1 MRIYNSSKNTKL
13 QKEQPSMKWIKNLKI
28 VQKMLLLSA
37 ITFVS
42 LLTVGGLGFFQL
54 ASMGN
59 KLTDLYEMKLQPIQT
74 VSLLKTNAQDIQTNL
89 VELMASRDTSHKNE
103 LIDDMEAKLQMNRE
117 IRETYKTT
125 NKEEIELISKVNDL
139 AQNLQKS
146 KETIV
151 TLTLKNQ
158 NFEAYEVYTK
168 ETGPILNEIN
178 EHYTKLIEINGTEAK
193 NVNEENKDFIETSS
207 FTMIIFIAVALIIF
221 AAISWIISKLIYGP
235 VRKMEYLMQKAKNGD
250 LTVQSDYVSRDE
262 IGSLSKSFNE
272 MITQIKSLIMM
283 VRESSDQVAASSE
296 QLMASAEQTNNAAE
310 QIAEA
315 SSIMAANSEASV
327 KGTEVVSISTQQMAI
342 GITNIAD
349 SITLVSEHSNVTT
362 DESEKGNI
370 ALKKTIDQMGSIN
383 ETVQTS
389 SSIIK
394 DLGDRSSEI
403 EKILAVISGISE
415 QTNLLALNAAIEA
428 ARAGEHGKGFAVVA
442 DEVRKLAEES
452 RRSAEQ
458 ITHLIHDIQSSTA
471 NAVVSMDKCTTE
483 VQTGLVLI
491 NDTGKS
497 FEKILHS
504 ASDVSRQSVEVS
516 AAVKQ
521 LSSSVEQVA
530 LGIFD
535 ISMKTEESSSGSQTV
550 AAGTEEQLASME
562 EITASAHSLAKMA
575 EDLQAMVNTFKVHQ

>member
-1 MRIYNSSKNTKL
+1 
-13 QKEQPSMKWIKNLKI
+13 MKWIKNLKI
-28 VQKMLLLSA
+28 VQKMLLLST
-37 ITFVS
+37 ITLVS
-42 LLTVGGLGFFQL
+42 LLIVGISGLTQQT
-54 ASMGN
+54 MTGN
-59 KLTDLYEMKLQPIQT
+59 KLTAMYKDNLEPIQAA
-74 VSLLKTNAQDIQTNL
+74 SLLKSNAQYVQTAL
-89 VELMASRDTSHKNE
+89 VELMVNRDTTRNKE
-103 LIDDMEAKLQMNRE
+103 LVEQLEARLEMNRE
-117 IRETYKTT
+117 IREAYKSSGQ
-125 NKEEIELISKVNDL
+125 EEQEVFDSIKDVVERFQV
-139 AQNLQKS
+139 S
-146 KETIV
+146 KEK
-151 TLTLKNQ
+151 TLELALKNQ
-158 NFEAYEVYTK
+158 NSEAYEVYVQ
-168 ETGPILNEIN
+168 ETGPLLTELDQL
-178 EHYTKLIEINGTEAK
+178 YTKLIEVNGKYAEQANDENQIN
-193 NVNEENKDFIETSS
+193 NRNSS
-207 FTMIIFIAVALIIF
+207 IVMISIIVLSIILF
-221 AAISWIISKLIYGP
+221 VTTSWIISRSIYGP
-235 VRKMEYLMQKAKNGD
+235 LKQMEYLMQKAKNGD
-250 LTVQSDYVSRDE
+250 LTVHSNYESRDE
-262 IGSLSKSFNE
+262 IGNLSKSFNE
-272 MITQIKSLIMM
+272 MISQIKSLIMM

-296 QLMASAEQTNNAAE
+296 QLMASAEETNKAAE

-315 SSIMAANSEASV
+315 SSIMAANGEASV
-327 KGTEVVSISTQQMAI
+327 KGTEVVSVSTQQMAI
-342 GITNIAD
+342 GISNIAD
-349 SITLVSEHSNVTT
+349 SITLVSDHSNVTT
-362 DESEKGNI
+362 EESEKGNI

-394 DLGDRSSEI
+394 DLGERSSEI
-403 EKILAVISGISE
+403 EKILAVISGISD

-458 ITHLIHDIQSSTA
+458 ITHLIHDIQSSTS

-504 ASDVSRQSVEVS
+504 AADVSRQSVEVS

-530 LGIFD
+530 IGIFD

-550 AAGTEEQLASME
+550 AAGAEEQLASME

-575 EDLQAMVNTFKVHQ
+575 EDLQAMVNTFKVYE

>member
-1 MRIYNSSKNTKL
+1 
-13 QKEQPSMKWIKNLKI
+13 MKWIKNLKI
-28 VQKMLLLSA
+28 VQKMLLLTS

-42 LLTVGGLGFFQL
+42 LLTVGGIGFFQL
-54 ASMGN
+54 TSMGD
-59 KLTDLYEMKLQPIQT
+59 KLSFMYEKNLQPIQT
-74 VSLLKTNAQDIQTNL
+74 VSTLQTNAQYVQTYL
-89 VELMASRDTSHKNE
+89 IELMTTRETSKKNE
-103 LIDDMEAKLQMNRE
+103 LIDEMEAKLQANRE
-117 IRETYKTT
+117 IRENYNT
-125 NKEEIELISKVNDL
+125 NNPEEIKIISQVNDL
-139 AQNLQKS
+139 AQNLQES
-146 KETIV
+146 KEKIAA
-151 TLTLKNQ
+151 LSLQ
-158 NFEAYEVYTK
+158 NENIEAYEIYT
-168 ETGPILNEIN
+168 EE
-178 EHYTKLIEINGTEAK
+178 TEAILK
-193 NVNEENKDFIETSS
+193 EIDGLYLQLIDFNSNEAENVNSDNKDFIKTSS
-207 FTMIIFIAVALIIF
+207 LIMISVILIALIAS
-221 AAISWIISKLIYGP
+221 AAVSWMISKLIYGP
-235 VRKMEYLMQKAKNGD
+235 AKQMEYLMQKAKNGD
-250 LTVQSDYVSRDE
+250 LTVQSNYESRDE

-272 MITQIKSLIMM
+272 MISQIKSLIMM

-296 QLMASAEQTNNAAE
+296 QLMASAEETNKAAE

-315 SSIMAANSEASV
+315 SSIMASNGEASV

-342 GITNIAD
+342 GITNISD
-349 SITLVSEHSNVTT
+349 SITQVSDHSNVTT
-362 DESEKGNI
+362 EESEKGNI

-504 ASDVSRQSVEVS
+504 AADVSSQSIEVS

-530 LGIFD
+530 MGIFD
-535 ISMKTEESSSGSQTV
+535 ISMKTEESSSSSQTV
-550 AAGTEEQLASME
+550 AAGAEEQLASME

-575 EDLQAMVNTFKVHQ
+575 EDLQSMVNTFKVYE

>member
-1 MRIYNSSKNTKL
+1 
-13 QKEQPSMKWIKNLKI
+13 MKWIKNLKI

-37 ITFVS
+37 ITLVS
-42 LLTVGGLGFFQL
+42 LLIVGISGLTQQT
-54 ASMGN
+54 MTGN
-59 KLTDLYEMKLQPIQT
+59 KLTAMYKDNLEPIQAA
-74 VSLLKTNAQDIQTNL
+74 SLLKSNAQYVQTAL
-89 VELMASRDTSHKNE
+89 VELMVNRDTTRNKE
-103 LIDDMEAKLQMNRE
+103 LLEELEARLEMNRE
-117 IRETYKTT
+117 IRETYKSSGQEEQEVVDSI
-125 NKEEIELISKVNDL
+125 KEVVEEFQV
-139 AQNLQKS
+139 S
-146 KETIV
+146 KEK
-151 TLTLKNQ
+151 TLELALKNQ
-158 NFEAYEVYTK
+158 NSEAYEVYVQ
-168 ETGPILNEIN
+168 ETGPLLNELDQL
-178 EHYTKLIEINGTEAK
+178 YTKLIEINGKYAKEA
-193 NVNEENKDFIETSS
+193 NEDNQISNRNSS
-207 FTMIIFIAVALIIF
+207 IVMISIMVLSIILFVAT
-221 AAISWIISKLIYGP
+221 SWIISRSIYGP
-235 VRKMEYLMQKAKNGD
+235 LKKIEFLMQKAKNGD
-250 LTVQSDYVSRDE
+250 LTVQSDYDSRDE
-262 IGSLSKSFNE
+262 IGSLSNSFNE

-296 QLMASAEQTNNAAE
+296 QLMASAEQTNKAAE

-315 SSIMAANSEASV
+315 SSIMAANGEASV
-327 KGTEVVSISTQQMAI
+327 KGTEVVSVSTQQMAI

-349 SITLVSEHSNVTT
+349 SITQVSNHSNVTT
-362 DESEKGNI
+362 EESEKGNV

-383 ETVQTS
+383 ETVQS
-389 SSIIK
+389 SSGIIK
-394 DLGDRSSEI
+394 DLGERSSEI

-504 ASDVSRQSVEVS
+504 AADVSRQSVEVS

-550 AAGTEEQLASME
+550 AAGAEEQLASME

-575 EDLQAMVNTFKVHQ
+575 EDLQAMVNTFKVYE

>member
-1 MRIYNSSKNTKL
+1 
-13 QKEQPSMKWIKNLKI
+13 MKWIKNLKI

-42 LLTVGGLGFFQL
+42 LLTVGGMGFFQL
-54 ASMGN
+54 TSMGN
-59 KLTDLYEMKLQPIQT
+59 KLTDMYEMKLQPIQT
-74 VSLLKTNAQDIQTNL
+74 VSLLKTNSQDVETNL

-139 AQNLQKS
+139 AQKLQES
-146 KETIV
+146 KEKIV

-158 NFEAYEVYTK
+158 NFDAYEIYTE
-168 ETGPILNEIN
+168 ETGPILDEIN
-178 EHYTKLIEINGTEAK
+178 QHYTKLIEINGTEAK
-193 NVNEENKDFIETSS
+193 NVNEENKDFIATASL
-207 FTMIIFIAVALIIF
+207 TMIIFIAVALIIF
-221 AAISWIISKLIYGP
+221 VAISWMISKLIYGP
-235 VRKMEYLMQKAKNGD
+235 VKKMEYLMQKAKNGD
-250 LTVQSDYVSRDE
+250 LTVHSDYESKDE

-296 QLMASAEQTNNAAE
+296 QLMASAEETNKAAE

-315 SSIMAANSEASV
+315 SSIMAANGEASV
-327 KGTEVVSISTQQMAI
+327 KGTEVVSVSTQQMAI

-349 SITLVSEHSNVTT
+349 SITQVSDHSNVTT
-362 DESEKGNI
+362 EESEKGNV

-394 DLGDRSSEI
+394 DLGERSAEI

-458 ITHLIHDIQSSTA
+458 ITHLIHDIQSSTS

-497 FEKILHS
+497 FEKIFHS
-504 ASDVSRQSVEVS
+504 AADVSRQSVEVS

-550 AAGTEEQLASME
+550 AAGAEEQLASME

-575 EDLQAMVNTFKVHQ
+575 EDLQAMVNTFKVHE

>member
-1 MRIYNSSKNTKL
+1 
-13 QKEQPSMKWIKNLKI
+13 MKWIKNLKI

-42 LLTVGGLGFFQL
+42 LLTVGGMGFFQL

-74 VSLLKTNAQDIQTNL
+74 VSLLKTNSQDVQTNL

-117 IRETYKTT
+117 IRETYQTT
-125 NKEEIELISKVNDL
+125 NKEENELISKVNDL
-139 AQNLQKS
+139 AQNLQES
-146 KETIV
+146 KEKIV

-158 NFEAYEVYTK
+158 NFDAYEIYEK

-178 EHYTKLIEINGTEAK
+178 QHYTKLIEINGTEAK

-207 FTMIIFIAVALIIF
+207 LTMILFIAVALIIF

-250 LTVQSDYVSRDE
+250 LTVQSDYDSRDE

-272 MITQIKSLIMM
+272 MIAQIKSLIMM

-296 QLMASAEQTNNAAE
+296 QLMASAEQTNKAAE

-315 SSIMAANSEASV
+315 SSIMAANGEASV
-327 KGTEVVSISTQQMAI
+327 KGTEVVSVSTQQMAI

-349 SITLVSEHSNVTT
+349 SITQVSNHSNVTT
-362 DESEKGNI
+362 EESEKGNV

-383 ETVQTS
+383 ETVQS
-389 SSIIK
+389 SSGIIK
-394 DLGDRSSEI
+394 DLGERSSEI

-504 ASDVSRQSVEVS
+504 AADVSRQSVEVS
-516 AAVKQ
+516 VAVKQ

-550 AAGTEEQLASME
+550 AAGAEEQLASME

-575 EDLQAMVNTFKVHQ
+575 EDLQAMVNTFKVYE

>member
-1 MRIYNSSKNTKL
+1 
-13 QKEQPSMKWIKNLKI
+13 MKWIKNLKI
-28 VQKMLLLSA
+28 VQKMLLLTS

-42 LLTVGGLGFFQL
+42 LLIVGGIGFFQL
-54 ASMGN
+54 TSMGD
-59 KLTDLYEMKLQPIQT
+59 KLSFMYEKNLQPIQT
-74 VSLLKTNAQDIQTNL
+74 VSTLQSNAQYVQTYL
-89 VELMASRDTSHKNE
+89 IELMTTRDTSKKNE
-103 LIDDMEAKLQMNRE
+103 LIDEMDAKLQANRE
-117 IRETYKTT
+117 IRENYNT
-125 NKEEIELISKVNDL
+125 NNQEEIKIISQVNDL
-139 AQNLQKS
+139 AQNLQES
-146 KETIV
+146 KEKIV
-151 TLTLKNQ
+151 ALSLKNE
-158 NFEAYEVYTK
+158 NFEAYEIFTEETEAILK
-168 ETGPILNEIN
+168 EIDEL
-178 EHYTKLIEINGTEAK
+178 YLQLIEINSSEAK
-193 NVNEENKDFIETSS
+193 SVNSDNKDFIKTSS
-207 FTMIIFIAVALIIF
+207 LIMLSIIVIALIVSV
-221 AAISWIISKLIYGP
+221 AVSWTISKLIYGP
-235 VRKMEYLMQKAKNGD
+235 AKQMEYLMQKAKNGD
-250 LTVQSDYVSRDE
+250 LTVHSDYESRDE

-296 QLMASAEQTNNAAE
+296 QLMASAEETNKAAE

-315 SSIMAANSEASV
+315 SSIMAANGEASV

-349 SITLVSEHSNVTT
+349 SITQVSDHSNVTT
-362 DESEKGNI
+362 EESEKGNI

-530 LGIFD
+530 MGIFD

-550 AAGTEEQLASME
+550 AAGAEEQLASME

-575 EDLQAMVNTFKVHQ
+575 EDLQAMVNTFKVHE

>member
-1 MRIYNSSKNTKL
+1 
-13 QKEQPSMKWIKNLKI
+13 MKWIKNLKI

-42 LLTVGGLGFFQL
+42 LLTVGGMGFFQL

-74 VSLLKTNAQDIQTNL
+74 VSLLKTNSQDIQTNL
-89 VELMASRDTSHKNE
+89 VELMASRDTSQKNK
-103 LIDDMEAKLQMNRE
+103 LIDNMEAKLQMNRE

-146 KETIV
+146 KEKVV

-158 NFEAYEVYTK
+158 NFEAYEIYTK
-168 ETGPILNEIN
+168 ETGPILDEIN

-207 FTMIIFIAVALIIF
+207 LTMIIFIAVALIIF
-221 AAISWIISKLIYGP
+221 AAISWMISKLIYGP

-262 IGSLSKSFNE
+262 IGSLSKSFND
-272 MITQIKSLIMM
+272 MITQIKSLILM

-349 SITLVSEHSNVTT
+349 SITLVSDHSNVTT

-370 ALKKTIDQMGSIN
+370 ALKKTINQMGSIN

-504 ASDVSRQSVEVS
+504 AADVSRQSVEVS

-575 EDLQAMVNTFKVHQ
+575 EDLQAMVNTFKVYE

>member
-1 MRIYNSSKNTKL
+1 
-13 QKEQPSMKWIKNLKI
+13 MKWIKNLKI

-42 LLTVGGLGFFQL
+42 LLTVGGMGFSQL
-54 ASMGN
+54 TIMGN

-74 VSLLKTNAQDIQTNL
+74 VSLLKTNSQDVEINL
-89 VELMASRDTSHKNE
+89 VELMASRDTSRKKE

-117 IRETYKTT
+117 IREKYKAT
-125 NKEEIELISKVNDL
+125 NQEEIEIIAKVNGL
-139 AQNLQKS
+139 AQKLQES
-146 KETIV
+146 KENIV

-158 NFEAYEVYTK
+158 NFEAYEIYTA
-168 ETGPILNEIN
+168 ETEPILSEIGQ
-178 EHYTKLIEINGTEAK
+178 HYTKLIEINGTEAK
-193 NVNEENKDFIETSS
+193 KVNEKNKDFISTSTI
-207 FTMIIFIAVALIIF
+207 TMLIIIVVSLILF
-221 AAISWIISKLIYGP
+221 VAISWVISKLIYGP
-235 VRKMEYLMQKAKNGD
+235 AKQMEYLMQKAKNGD
-250 LTVQSDYVSRDE
+250 LTVHSDYESKDE
-262 IGSLSKSFNE
+262 IGSLSNSFNE
-272 MITQIKSLIMM
+272 MISQIKSLIMM

-296 QLMASAEQTNNAAE
+296 QLMASAEETNKAAE

-315 SSIMAANSEASV
+315 SSIMAANGEESV

-342 GITNIAD
+342 GITHIAD
-349 SITLVSEHSNVTT
+349 SITLVSDHSNVTT
-362 DESEKGNI
+362 EESEKGNI

-504 ASDVSRQSVEVS
+504 ATDVSRQSVEVS

-530 LGIFD
+530 MGIFD
-535 ISMKTEESSSGSQTV
+535 ISMKTEESSSSSQTV
-550 AAGTEEQLASME
+550 AAGAEEQLASME
-562 EITASAHSLAKMA
+562 EISASAHSLAKMA
-575 EDLQAMVNTFKVHQ
+575 EDLQTMVNTFKVHE

>member
-1 MRIYNSSKNTKL
+1 
-13 QKEQPSMKWIKNLKI
+13 MKWIKNLKI
-28 VQKMLLLSA
+28 VQKMLLLSV
-37 ITFVS
+37 ITLVS
-42 LLTVGGLGFFQL
+42 LLIVGISGLTQQT
-54 ASMGN
+54 MTGN
-59 KLTDLYEMKLQPIQT
+59 KLTGMYKDNLEPIQAA
-74 VSLLKTNAQDIQTNL
+74 SLLKSNAQYVQTAL
-89 VELMASRDTSHKNE
+89 VELMVNRDTTRNKE
-103 LIDDMEAKLQMNRE
+103 LLEELEARLEMNQE
-117 IRETYKTT
+117 IREAYKSSGQEEQEVFDSI
-125 NKEEIELISKVNDL
+125 KEVVERFQV
-139 AQNLQKS
+139 S
-146 KETIV
+146 KEK
-151 TLTLKNQ
+151 TLELALKNK
-158 NFEAYEVYTK
+158 NTEAYEVYVQ
-168 ETGPILNEIN
+168 ETDPLLNELDQL
-178 EHYTKLIEINGTEAK
+178 YTKLIEINGKYAKEA
-193 NVNEENKDFIETSS
+193 NDENQISNRNSS
-207 FTMIIFIAVALIIF
+207 IVMISIIVLSIILFVAT
-221 AAISWIISKLIYGP
+221 SWIISRSIYGP
-235 VRKMEYLMQKAKNGD
+235 LKQTEYLMQKAKNGD
-250 LTVQSDYVSRDE
+250 LTVYSDYESKDE

-296 QLMASAEQTNNAAE
+296 QLMASAEETNKAAE

-315 SSIMAANSEASV
+315 SSIMAANGEASV

-349 SITLVSEHSNVTT
+349 SITQVSNHSNVTT
-362 DESEKGNI
+362 EESEKGNI

-530 LGIFD
+530 MGIFD

-550 AAGTEEQLASME
+550 AAGAEEQLASME

-575 EDLQAMVNTFKVHQ
+575 EDLQAMVNTFKVHE

>member
-1 MRIYNSSKNTKL
+1 
-13 QKEQPSMKWIKNLKI
+13 MKWIKNLKI
-28 VQKMLLLSA
+28 VQKMLLLTG

-42 LLTVGGLGFFQL
+42 LLAVGGMGYYQL
-54 ASMGN
+54 N
-59 KLTDLYEMKLQPIQT
+59 KLTD
-74 VSLLKTNAQDIQTNL
+74 
-89 VELMASRDTSHKNE
+89 
-103 LIDDMEAKLQMNRE
+103 
-117 IRETYKTT
+117 
-125 NKEEIELISKVNDL
+125 
-139 AQNLQKS
+139 
-146 KETIV
+146 
-151 TLTLKNQ
+151 
-158 NFEAYEVYTK
+158 
-168 ETGPILNEIN
+168 
-178 EHYTKLIEINGTEAK
+178 
-193 NVNEENKDFIETSS
+193 TSS
-207 FTMIIFIAVALIIF
+207 FTMIIVIVVALILS
-221 AAISWIISKLIYGP
+221 ATTSWIISKSIYGP
-235 VRKMEYLMQKAKNGD
+235 VKKLEYLMQKAKNGD
-250 LTVQSDYVSRDE
+250 LTVLSDYESKDE
-262 IGSLSKSFNE
+262 LGSLSNSFNE
-272 MITQIKSLIMM
+272 MIIQIKSLIMM

-296 QLMASAEQTNNAAE
+296 QLMASAEETNKAAE

-315 SSIMAANSEASV
+315 SSMMAANGEASV
-327 KGTEVVSISTQQMAI
+327 KGTEVVSVSTQQMAI

-362 DESEKGNI
+362 EESEKGNI

-504 ASDVSRQSVEVS
+504 AADVSRQSVEVS
-516 AAVKQ
+516 AAVKH

-530 LGIFD
+530 MGIFD
-535 ISMKTEESSSGSQTV
+535 ISMKTEESSSSSQTV
-550 AAGTEEQLASME
+550 AAGAEEQLASME

-575 EDLQAMVNTFKVHQ
+575 EDLQTMVNTFKVHE

>member
-1 MRIYNSSKNTKL
+1 
-13 QKEQPSMKWIKNLKI
+13 MKWIKNLKI

-37 ITFVS
+37 ITLVS
-42 LLTVGGLGFFQL
+42 LLIVGISGLTQQT
-54 ASMGN
+54 MTGN
-59 KLTDLYEMKLQPIQT
+59 KLTAMYKDNLEPIQAA
-74 VSLLKTNAQDIQTNL
+74 SLLKSNAQYVQTAL
-89 VELMASRDTSHKNE
+89 VELMVNRDTTRNKE
-103 LIDDMEAKLQMNRE
+103 LLEELEARLEMNRE
-117 IRETYKTT
+117 IREAYKSSGQEEQVVVDSITEVVEKFQAS
-125 NKEEIELISKVNDL
+125 KEKTIDL
-139 AQNLQKS
+139 A
-146 KETIV
+146 
-151 TLTLKNQ
+151 LKNQ
-158 NFEAYEVYTK
+158 NSEAYEEYVQ
-168 ETGPILNEIN
+168 ETGPLLNELD
-178 EHYTKLIEINGTEAK
+178 HLYTKLIEINGKYAKEA
-193 NVNEENKDFIETSS
+193 NEDNQISNRNSS
-207 FTMIIFIAVALIIF
+207 IVMISIMVLSIILF
-221 AAISWIISKLIYGP
+221 VAISWIISRSIYGP
-235 VRKMEYLMQKAKNGD
+235 LKQIEYLMQKAKNGD
-250 LTVQSDYVSRDE
+250 LTVHSDYESRDE

-296 QLMASAEQTNNAAE
+296 QLMASAEQTNKAAE

-315 SSIMAANSEASV
+315 SSIMAANGEASV
-327 KGTEVVSISTQQMAI
+327 KGTEVVSVSTQQMAI

-349 SITLVSEHSNVTT
+349 SITQVSNHSNVTT
-362 DESEKGNI
+362 EESEKGNV

-383 ETVQTS
+383 ETVQS
-389 SSIIK
+389 SSGIIK
-394 DLGDRSSEI
+394 DLGERSSEI

-504 ASDVSRQSVEVS
+504 AADVSRQSVEVS
-516 AAVKQ
+516 VAVKQ

-550 AAGTEEQLASME
+550 AAGAEEQLASME

-575 EDLQAMVNTFKVHQ
+575 EDLQAMVNTFKVYE

>member
-1 MRIYNSSKNTKL
+1 MRTYNSSKNIKL
-13 QKEQPSMKWIKNLKI
+13 QKEQRSMKWIKNLKI

-37 ITFVS
+37 ITLVS
-42 LLTVGGLGFFQL
+42 LLIVGISGLSQQT
-54 ASMGN
+54 MTGN
-59 KLTDLYEMKLQPIQT
+59 KLSAMYKDNLQPIQAA
-74 VSLLKTNAQDIQTNL
+74 SLLKSNAQYVQTAL
-89 VELMASRDTSHKNE
+89 VELMVNRDTTRNKE
-103 LIDDMEAKLQMNRE
+103 LVEQIETKLDMNRE
-117 IRETYKTT
+117 IRESYKSSG
-125 NKEEIELISKVNDL
+125 KEEQEVFDSIKEVVEEF
-139 AQNLQKS
+139 QVS
-146 KETIV
+146 KEK
-151 TLTLKNQ
+151 TLELALKNQ
-158 NFEAYEVYTK
+158 NSEAYEVYVQ
-168 ETGPILNEIN
+168 ETGPLLTELDQL
-178 EHYTKLIEINGTEAK
+178 YTKLIEINGKYADEA
-193 NVNEENKDFIETSS
+193 NDENQISNRNSS
-207 FTMIIFIAVALIIF
+207 IVMITIIVLSIILFVAT
-221 AAISWIISKLIYGP
+221 SWIISRSIYGP
-235 VRKMEYLMQKAKNGD
+235 LKQMEFLMQKAKNGD
-250 LTVQSDYVSRDE
+250 LTVQSDYESRDE

-272 MITQIKSLIMM
+272 MISQIKSLIMM

-296 QLMASAEQTNNAAE
+296 QLMASAEQTNKAAE

-315 SSIMAANSEASV
+315 SSIMAANGEASV
-327 KGTEVVSISTQQMAI
+327 KGTEVVSVSTQQMAI
-342 GITNIAD
+342 GISNIAD
-349 SITLVSEHSNVTT
+349 SITLVSDHSNVTT
-362 DESEKGNI
+362 EESEKGNV
-370 ALKKTIDQMGSIN
+370 ALKRTINQMGSIN

-403 EKILAVISGISE
+403 EKILAVISGISD

-471 NAVVSMDKCTTE
+471 NAVESMDKCTTE

-504 ASDVSRQSVEVS
+504 AADVSRQSVEVS

-530 LGIFD
+530 IGIFD

-550 AAGTEEQLASME
+550 AAGAEEQLASME

-575 EDLQAMVNTFKVHQ
+575 EDLQAMVNTFKVYE

>member
-1 MRIYNSSKNTKL
+1 MPIIESENRKFIENIKL
-13 QKEQPSMKWIKNLKI
+13 QKEQLSMKWIKNLKI
-28 VQKMLLLSA
+28 VQKMLLLTS

-42 LLTVGGLGFFQL
+42 LLTVGGMGLYQL
-54 ASMGN
+54 TSTGS
-59 KLTDLYEMKLQPIQT
+59 KLTD
-74 VSLLKTNAQDIQTNL
+74 
-89 VELMASRDTSHKNE
+89 
-103 LIDDMEAKLQMNRE
+103 
-117 IRETYKTT
+117 
-125 NKEEIELISKVNDL
+125 
-139 AQNLQKS
+139 
-146 KETIV
+146 
-151 TLTLKNQ
+151 
-158 NFEAYEVYTK
+158 
-168 ETGPILNEIN
+168 
-178 EHYTKLIEINGTEAK
+178 
-193 NVNEENKDFIETSS
+193 TSS
-207 FTMIIFIAVALIIF
+207 IIMIIVIVVALLLSVTT
-221 AAISWIISKLIYGP
+221 SWIISQTIYGP
-235 VRKMEYLMQKAKNGD
+235 VKKLEYSMQKAKNGD
-250 LTVQSDYVSRDE
+250 LTVHSDYESNDE
-262 IGSLSKSFNE
+262 LGSLSHSFNE

-296 QLMASAEQTNNAAE
+296 QLMASAEETNKAAE

-315 SSIMAANSEASV
+315 SSMMAANGEASV
-327 KGTEVVSISTQQMAI
+327 KGTEVVSVSTQQMAI

-362 DESEKGNI
+362 EESEKGNI
-370 ALKKTIDQMGSIN
+370 ALKKTIEQMGSIN

-389 SSIIK
+389 SNIIK

-471 NAVVSMDKCTTE
+471 NAVVSMDKCTSE

-491 NDTGKS
+491 NETGRS

-504 ASDVSRQSVEVS
+504 AADVSRQSVEVS
-516 AAVKQ
+516 DAVKN

-530 LGIFD
+530 MGIFD
-535 ISMKTEESSSGSQTV
+535 ISMKTEESSSSSQTV
-550 AAGTEEQLASME
+550 AAGAEEQLASME

-575 EDLQAMVNTFKVHQ
+575 EDLQSMVNTFKVHE

>member
-1 MRIYNSSKNTKL
+1 
-13 QKEQPSMKWIKNLKI
+13 MKWIKNLKI

-37 ITFVS
+37 ITLVS
-42 LLTVGGLGFFQL
+42 LLIVGISGLTQQT
-54 ASMGN
+54 MTGN
-59 KLTDLYEMKLQPIQT
+59 KLTGMYKDNLEPIQAA
-74 VSLLKTNAQDIQTNL
+74 SLLKSNAQYVQTAL
-89 VELMASRDTSHKNE
+89 VELMVNRDTTRNKE
-103 LIDDMEAKLQMNRE
+103 LLEELEARLEMNQE
-117 IRETYKTT
+117 IREAYKSSGQEEQEVFDSI
-125 NKEEIELISKVNDL
+125 KEVVERFQV
-139 AQNLQKS
+139 S
-146 KETIV
+146 KEK
-151 TLTLKNQ
+151 TLELALKNK
-158 NFEAYEVYTK
+158 NTEAYEVYVQ
-168 ETGPILNEIN
+168 ETGPLLNELDQL
-178 EHYTKLIEINGTEAK
+178 YTKLIEINGKYAKEA
-193 NVNEENKDFIETSS
+193 NDENQISNRNSS
-207 FTMIIFIAVALIIF
+207 IVMISIIVLSIILFVAT
-221 AAISWIISKLIYGP
+221 SWIISRSIYGP
-235 VRKMEYLMQKAKNGD
+235 LKQTEYLMQKAKNGD
-250 LTVQSDYVSRDE
+250 LTVYSDYHSKDE

-296 QLMASAEQTNNAAE
+296 QLMASAEETNKAAE

-315 SSIMAANSEASV
+315 SSIMAANGEASV

-349 SITLVSEHSNVTT
+349 SITQVSNHSNVTT
-362 DESEKGNI
+362 EESEKGNI

-530 LGIFD
+530 MGIFD

-550 AAGTEEQLASME
+550 AAGAEEQLASME

-575 EDLQAMVNTFKVHQ
+575 EDLQAMVNTFKVHE

>member
-1 MRIYNSSKNTKL
+1 
-13 QKEQPSMKWIKNLKI
+13 MKWIKNLKI

-37 ITFVS
+37 ITLVS
-42 LLTVGGLGFFQL
+42 LLIAGISGLTQQT
-54 ASMGN
+54 MTGN
-59 KLTDLYEMKLQPIQT
+59 KLTAMYKDNLEPIQAA
-74 VSLLKTNAQDIQTNL
+74 SLLKSNAQYAQTAL
-89 VELMASRDTSHKNE
+89 VELMVNRDTTHNKE
-103 LIDDMEAKLQMNRE
+103 LVEQLEARLEMNRE
-117 IRETYKTT
+117 IRETYKSSGQ
-125 NKEEIELISKVNDL
+125 EEQEVFDSIQEVVEEFQ
-139 AQNLQKS
+139 AS
-146 KETIV
+146 KEKILE
-151 TLTLKNQ
+151 LTLKNQ
-158 NFEAYEVYTK
+158 NSEAYEVYVQ
-168 ETGPILNEIN
+168 ETGPLLTELDQL
-178 EHYTKLIEINGTEAK
+178 YTNLIDINGKYAKEA
-193 NVNEENKDFIETSS
+193 NDDNQISNRNSS
-207 FTMIIFIAVALIIF
+207 IVLISIIVLSIILFVAT
-221 AAISWIISKLIYGP
+221 SWIISRSIYGP
-235 VRKMEYLMQKAKNGD
+235 LKQMEYLMQKAKNGD
-250 LTVQSDYVSRDE
+250 LTVYSDYESKDE

-296 QLMASAEQTNNAAE
+296 QLMASAEETNKAAE

-315 SSIMAANSEASV
+315 SSIMAANGEASV

-342 GITNIAD
+342 GISNIAD
-349 SITLVSEHSNVTT
+349 SITQVSNHSNVTT
-362 DESEKGNI
+362 EESEKGNI

-394 DLGDRSSEI
+394 DLGERSSEI
-403 EKILAVISGISE
+403 EKILAVISGISD

-458 ITHLIHDIQSSTA
+458 ITHLIHDIQSSTS

-530 LGIFD
+530 MGIFD

-550 AAGTEEQLASME
+550 AAGAEEQLASME

-575 EDLQAMVNTFKVHQ
+575 EDLQAMVNTFKVYE

>member
-1 MRIYNSSKNTKL
+1 
-13 QKEQPSMKWIKNLKI
+13 MKWIKNLKI
-28 VQKMLLLSA
+28 VQKMLLLSV
-37 ITFVS
+37 ITLVS
-42 LLTVGGLGFFQL
+42 LLIVGISGLTQQT
-54 ASMGN
+54 MTGN
-59 KLTDLYEMKLQPIQT
+59 KLTGMYKDNLEPIQAA
-74 VSLLKTNAQDIQTNL
+74 SLLKSNAQYVQTAL
-89 VELMASRDTSHKNE
+89 VELMVNRDTTRNKE
-103 LIDDMEAKLQMNRE
+103 LLEELEARLEMNQE
-117 IRETYKTT
+117 IREAYKSSGQEEQEVFDSI
-125 NKEEIELISKVNDL
+125 KEVVERFQV
-139 AQNLQKS
+139 S
-146 KETIV
+146 KEK
-151 TLTLKNQ
+151 TLELALKNQ
-158 NFEAYEVYTK
+158 NSEAYEVYVQ
-168 ETGPILNEIN
+168 ETDPLLNELDQL
-178 EHYTKLIEINGTEAK
+178 YTKLIEINGKYAKEA
-193 NVNEENKDFIETSS
+193 NDENQISNRNSS
-207 FTMIIFIAVALIIF
+207 IVMISIIVLSIILFVAT
-221 AAISWIISKLIYGP
+221 SWIISRSIYGP
-235 VRKMEYLMQKAKNGD
+235 LKQTEYLMQKAKNGD
-250 LTVQSDYVSRDE
+250 LTVYSDYESKDE

-296 QLMASAEQTNNAAE
+296 QLMASAEETNKAAE

-315 SSIMAANSEASV
+315 SSIMAANGEASV

-349 SITLVSEHSNVTT
+349 SITQVSNHSNVTT
-362 DESEKGNI
+362 EESEKGNI

-497 FEKILHS
+497 FEKILYS

-530 LGIFD
+530 MGIFD

-550 AAGTEEQLASME
+550 AAGAEEQLASME

-575 EDLQAMVNTFKVHQ
+575 EDLQAMVNTFKVHE

>member
-1 MRIYNSSKNTKL
+1 
-13 QKEQPSMKWIKNLKI
+13 MKWIKNLKI

-37 ITFVS
+37 ITLVS
-42 LLTVGGLGFFQL
+42 LLIVGISGLSQQT
-54 ASMGN
+54 MTGN
-59 KLTDLYEMKLQPIQT
+59 KLSAMYKDNLQPIQAA
-74 VSLLKTNAQDIQTNL
+74 SLLKSNAQYVQTAL
-89 VELMASRDTSHKNE
+89 VELMVNRDTTRNKE
-103 LIDDMEAKLQMNRE
+103 LVEQIEARLDMNRE
-117 IRETYKTT
+117 IRESYKSSG
-125 NKEEIELISKVNDL
+125 KEEQEVFDSIKEVVEEF
-139 AQNLQKS
+139 QVS
-146 KETIV
+146 KEK
-151 TLTLKNQ
+151 TLELALKNQ
-158 NFEAYEVYTK
+158 NSEAYEVYVQ
-168 ETGPILNEIN
+168 ETGPLLTELDQL
-178 EHYTKLIEINGTEAK
+178 YTKLIEINGKYADEA
-193 NVNEENKDFIETSS
+193 NNENQISNRNSS
-207 FTMIIFIAVALIIF
+207 IVMITIIALSIILFVAT
-221 AAISWIISKLIYGP
+221 SWIISRSIYGP
-235 VRKMEYLMQKAKNGD
+235 LKQMEYLMQKAKNGD
-250 LTVQSDYVSRDE
+250 LTVQSDYESRDE

-272 MITQIKSLIMM
+272 MISQIKSLIMM

-296 QLMASAEQTNNAAE
+296 QLMASAEQTNKAAE

-315 SSIMAANSEASV
+315 SSIMAANGEASV
-327 KGTEVVSISTQQMAI
+327 KGTEVVSVSTQQMAI
-342 GITNIAD
+342 GISNIAD
-349 SITLVSEHSNVTT
+349 SITLVSDHSNVTT
-362 DESEKGNI
+362 EESEKGNV
-370 ALKKTIDQMGSIN
+370 ALKRTINQMGSIN

-403 EKILAVISGISE
+403 EKILAVISGISD

-471 NAVVSMDKCTTE
+471 NAVESMDKCTTE

-504 ASDVSRQSVEVS
+504 AADVSRQSVEVS

-530 LGIFD
+530 IGIFD

-550 AAGTEEQLASME
+550 AAGAEEQLASME

-575 EDLQAMVNTFKVHQ
+575 EDLQAMVNTFKVYE

>member
-1 MRIYNSSKNTKL
+1 
-13 QKEQPSMKWIKNLKI
+13 MKWIKNLKI

-37 ITFVS
+37 ITLVS
-42 LLTVGGLGFFQL
+42 LLIVGISGLTQQT
-54 ASMGN
+54 MTGN
-59 KLTDLYEMKLQPIQT
+59 KLTGMYKDNLEPIQAA
-74 VSLLKTNAQDIQTNL
+74 SLLKSNAQYVQTAL
-89 VELMASRDTSHKNE
+89 VELMVNRDTTRNKE
-103 LIDDMEAKLQMNRE
+103 LLEELEARLEMNQE
-117 IRETYKTT
+117 IREAYKSSGQEEQEVFDSI
-125 NKEEIELISKVNDL
+125 KEVVERFQV
-139 AQNLQKS
+139 S
-146 KETIV
+146 KEK
-151 TLTLKNQ
+151 TLELALKNQ
-158 NFEAYEVYTK
+158 NSEAYEVYVQ
-168 ETGPILNEIN
+168 ETDPLLNELDQL
-178 EHYTKLIEINGTEAK
+178 YTKLIEINGKYAKEA
-193 NVNEENKDFIETSS
+193 NDENQISNRNSS
-207 FTMIIFIAVALIIF
+207 IVMISIIVLSIILFVAT
-221 AAISWIISKLIYGP
+221 SWIISRSIYGP
-235 VRKMEYLMQKAKNGD
+235 LKQTEYLMQKAKNGD
-250 LTVQSDYVSRDE
+250 LTVYSDYESKDE

-272 MITQIKSLIMM
+272 MIIQIKSLIMM

-296 QLMASAEQTNNAAE
+296 QLMASAEETNKAAE

-315 SSIMAANSEASV
+315 SSIMAANGEASV

-349 SITLVSEHSNVTT
+349 SITQVSNHSNVTT
-362 DESEKGNI
+362 EESEKGNI

-530 LGIFD
+530 MGIFD

-550 AAGTEEQLASME
+550 AAGAEEQLASME

-575 EDLQAMVNTFKVHQ
+575 EDLQAMVNTFKVHE

>member
-1 MRIYNSSKNTKL
+1 
-13 QKEQPSMKWIKNLKI
+13 MKWIKNLKI

-42 LLTVGGLGFFQL
+42 LLTVGGMGFFQL
-54 ASMGN
+54 TSMGN
-59 KLTDLYEMKLQPIQT
+59 KLTDMYEMKLQPIQT
-74 VSLLKTNAQDIQTNL
+74 VSLLKTNSQDVETNL

-139 AQNLQKS
+139 AQNLQES
-146 KETIV
+146 KEKIV

-158 NFEAYEVYTK
+158 NFDAYEIYTE
-168 ETGPILNEIN
+168 ETGPILDEIN
-178 EHYTKLIEINGTEAK
+178 QHYTKLIEINGTEAK
-193 NVNEENKDFIETSS
+193 NVNEENKDFIATASL
-207 FTMIIFIAVALIIF
+207 TMIIFIAVALIIF
-221 AAISWIISKLIYGP
+221 VAISWMISKLIYGP
-235 VRKMEYLMQKAKNGD
+235 VKKMEYLMQKAKNGD
-250 LTVQSDYVSRDE
+250 LTVHSDYESKDE

-296 QLMASAEQTNNAAE
+296 QLMASAEETNKAAE

-315 SSIMAANSEASV
+315 SSIMAANGEASV
-327 KGTEVVSISTQQMAI
+327 KGTEVVSVSTQQMAI

-349 SITLVSEHSNVTT
+349 SITQVSDHSNVTT
-362 DESEKGNI
+362 EESEKGNV

-394 DLGDRSSEI
+394 DLGERSAEI

-458 ITHLIHDIQSSTA
+458 ITHLIHDIQSSTS

-497 FEKILHS
+497 FEKIFHS
-504 ASDVSRQSVEVS
+504 AADVSRQSVEVS

-535 ISMKTEESSSGSQTV
+535 ISIKTEESSSGSQTV
-550 AAGTEEQLASME
+550 AAGAEEQLASME

-575 EDLQAMVNTFKVHQ
+575 EDLQAMVNTFKVHE

>member
-1 MRIYNSSKNTKL
+1 
-13 QKEQPSMKWIKNLKI
+13 MKWIKNLKI
-28 VQKMLLLSA
+28 VQKMLLLTS

-42 LLTVGGLGFFQL
+42 LLTVGGIGFFQL
-54 ASMGN
+54 TSMGD
-59 KLTDLYEMKLQPIQT
+59 KLSFMYERNLQPIQT
-74 VSLLKTNAQDIQTNL
+74 VSTLQSNAQYVQTY
-89 VELMASRDTSHKNE
+89 LMEIMTTRDTSKKNE
-103 LIDDMEAKLQMNRE
+103 LIDEMDAKLQMNQK
-117 IRETYKTT
+117 IRESYNT
-125 NKEEIELISKVNDL
+125 NNQEEIKIISQVNDL
-139 AQNLQKS
+139 AQNLQTS
-146 KETIV
+146 KDKIV
-151 TLTLKNQ
+151 ALSLKNQ
-158 NFEAYEVYTK
+158 NFEAYEIFIEETEAILK
-168 ETGPILNEIN
+168 EIDGL
-178 EHYTKLIEINGTEAK
+178 YLQLIEINSSEAK
-193 NVNEENKDFIETSS
+193 IVNSDNKDFIKTSS
-207 FTMIIFIAVALIIF
+207 LIMLSIIVIALLVSLAV
-221 AAISWIISKLIYGP
+221 SWTISKLIYGP
-235 VRKMEYLMQKAKNGD
+235 AKQMEYLMQKAKNGD
-250 LTVQSDYVSRDE
+250 LTVHSDYESKDE
-262 IGSLSKSFNE
+262 IGSLSNSFNE
-272 MITQIKSLIMM
+272 MISQIKSLIMM

-296 QLMASAEQTNNAAE
+296 QLMASAEETNKAAE

-315 SSIMAANSEASV
+315 SSIMAANGEESV

-342 GITNIAD
+342 GITHIAD
-349 SITLVSEHSNVTT
+349 SITLVSDHSNVTT
-362 DESEKGNI
+362 EESEKGNI

-491 NDTGKS
+491 NDTGRS

-504 ASDVSRQSVEVS
+504 ATDVSRQSVEVS

-530 LGIFD
+530 MGIFD
-535 ISMKTEESSSGSQTV
+535 ISMKTEESSSSSQTV
-550 AAGTEEQLASME
+550 AAGAEEQLASME
-562 EITASAHSLAKMA
+562 EISASAHSLAKMA
-575 EDLQAMVNTFKVHQ
+575 EDLQTMVNTFKVHE

>member
-1 MRIYNSSKNTKL
+1 
-13 QKEQPSMKWIKNLKI
+13 MKWIKNLKI

-37 ITFVS
+37 ITLVS
-42 LLTVGGLGFFQL
+42 LLIVGISGLSQQT
-54 ASMGN
+54 MTGN
-59 KLTDLYEMKLQPIQT
+59 KLSAMYKDNLQPIQAA
-74 VSLLKTNAQDIQTNL
+74 SLLKSNAQYVQTAL
-89 VELMASRDTSHKNE
+89 VELMVNRDTTRNKE
-103 LIDDMEAKLQMNRE
+103 LVEQIEARLDMNRE
-117 IRETYKTT
+117 IRESYKSSG
-125 NKEEIELISKVNDL
+125 KEEQEVFDSIKEVVEEF
-139 AQNLQKS
+139 QVS
-146 KETIV
+146 KEK
-151 TLTLKNQ
+151 TLELALKNQ
-158 NFEAYEVYTK
+158 NSEAYEVYVQ
-168 ETGPILNEIN
+168 ETGPLLTELDQL
-178 EHYTKLIEINGTEAK
+178 YTKLIEINGKYADEA
-193 NVNEENKDFIETSS
+193 NDENQISNRNSS
-207 FTMIIFIAVALIIF
+207 IVMITMIVLSIILFVAT
-221 AAISWIISKLIYGP
+221 SWIISRSIYGP
-235 VRKMEYLMQKAKNGD
+235 LKQMEYLMQKAKNGD
-250 LTVQSDYVSRDE
+250 LTVQSDYESRDE

-272 MITQIKSLIMM
+272 MISQIKSLIMM

-296 QLMASAEQTNNAAE
+296 QLMASAEQTNKAAE

-315 SSIMAANSEASV
+315 SSIMAANGEASV
-327 KGTEVVSISTQQMAI
+327 KGTEVVSVSTQQMAI
-342 GITNIAD
+342 GISNIAD
-349 SITLVSEHSNVTT
+349 SITLVSDHSNVTT
-362 DESEKGNI
+362 EESEKGNV
-370 ALKKTIDQMGSIN
+370 ALKRTINQMGSIN

-403 EKILAVISGISE
+403 EKILAVISGISD

-471 NAVVSMDKCTTE
+471 NAVESMDKCTTE

-504 ASDVSRQSVEVS
+504 AADVSRQSVEVS

-530 LGIFD
+530 IGIFD

-550 AAGTEEQLASME
+550 AAGAEEQLASME

-575 EDLQAMVNTFKVHQ
+575 EDLQAMVNTFKVYE

>member
-1 MRIYNSSKNTKL
+1 
-13 QKEQPSMKWIKNLKI
+13 MKWIKNLKI

-37 ITFVS
+37 ITLVS
-42 LLTVGGLGFFQL
+42 LLIVGISGLTQQT
-54 ASMGN
+54 MTGN
-59 KLTDLYEMKLQPIQT
+59 KLTGMYKDNLEPIQAA
-74 VSLLKTNAQDIQTNL
+74 SLLKSNAQYVQTAL
-89 VELMASRDTSHKNE
+89 VELMVNRDTTRNKE
-103 LIDDMEAKLQMNRE
+103 LLEELEARLEMNQE
-117 IRETYKTT
+117 IREAYKSSGQEEQEVFDSI
-125 NKEEIELISKVNDL
+125 KEVVERFQV
-139 AQNLQKS
+139 S
-146 KETIV
+146 KEK
-151 TLTLKNQ
+151 TLELALKNQ
-158 NFEAYEVYTK
+158 NSEAYEVYVQ
-168 ETGPILNEIN
+168 ETDPLLNELDQL
-178 EHYTKLIEINGTEAK
+178 YTKLIEINGKYAKEA
-193 NVNEENKDFIETSS
+193 NDENQISNRNSS
-207 FTMIIFIAVALIIF
+207 IVMISIIVLSIILFVAT
-221 AAISWIISKLIYGP
+221 SWIISRSIYGP
-235 VRKMEYLMQKAKNGD
+235 LKQTEYLMQKAKNGD
-250 LTVQSDYVSRDE
+250 LTVYSDYESKDE

-296 QLMASAEQTNNAAE
+296 QLMASAEETNKAAE

-315 SSIMAANSEASV
+315 SSIMAANGEASV

-349 SITLVSEHSNVTT
+349 SITQVSNHSNVTT
-362 DESEKGNI
+362 EESEKGNI

-530 LGIFD
+530 MGIFD

-550 AAGTEEQLASME
+550 AAGAEEQLASME

-575 EDLQAMVNTFKVHQ
+575 EDLQAMVNTFKVHE

>member
-1 MRIYNSSKNTKL
+1 
-13 QKEQPSMKWIKNLKI
+13 MKWIKNLKI
-28 VQKMLLLSA
+28 VQKMLLLSV
-37 ITFVS
+37 ITLVS
-42 LLTVGGLGFFQL
+42 LLIVGISGLSQQT
-54 ASMGN
+54 MTGN
-59 KLTDLYEMKLQPIQT
+59 KLTGMYKDNLEPIQAA
-74 VSLLKTNAQDIQTNL
+74 SLLKSNAQYVQTAL
-89 VELMASRDTSHKNE
+89 VELMVNRDTTRNKE
-103 LIDDMEAKLQMNRE
+103 LLEELEARLEMNQE
-117 IRETYKTT
+117 IREAYKSSGQEEQEVFDSI
-125 NKEEIELISKVNDL
+125 KEVVERFQV
-139 AQNLQKS
+139 S
-146 KETIV
+146 KEK
-151 TLTLKNQ
+151 TLELALKNQ
-158 NFEAYEVYTK
+158 NSEAYEVYVQ
-168 ETGPILNEIN
+168 ETDPLLNELDQL
-178 EHYTKLIEINGTEAK
+178 YTKLIEINGKYAKEA
-193 NVNEENKDFIETSS
+193 NDENQISNRNSS
-207 FTMIIFIAVALIIF
+207 IVMISIIVLSIILFVAT
-221 AAISWIISKLIYGP
+221 SWIISRSIYGP
-235 VRKMEYLMQKAKNGD
+235 LRQTEYLMQKAKNGD
-250 LTVQSDYVSRDE
+250 LTVYSDYESKDE

-296 QLMASAEQTNNAAE
+296 QLMASAEETNKAAE

-315 SSIMAANSEASV
+315 SSIMAANGEASV

-349 SITLVSEHSNVTT
+349 SITQVSNHSNVTT
-362 DESEKGNI
+362 EESEKGNI

-530 LGIFD
+530 MGIFD

-550 AAGTEEQLASME
+550 AAGAEEQLASME

-575 EDLQAMVNTFKVHQ
+575 EDLQAMVNTFKVHE

>member
-1 MRIYNSSKNTKL
+1 
-13 QKEQPSMKWIKNLKI
+13 MKWIKNLKI

-37 ITFVS
+37 ITLVS
-42 LLTVGGLGFFQL
+42 LLIVGISGLTQQT
-54 ASMGN
+54 MTGN
-59 KLTDLYEMKLQPIQT
+59 KLTGMYKDNLEPIQAA
-74 VSLLKTNAQDIQTNL
+74 SLLKSNAQYVQTAL
-89 VELMASRDTSHKNE
+89 VELMVNRDTTRNKE
-103 LIDDMEAKLQMNRE
+103 LLEELEARLEMNQE
-117 IRETYKTT
+117 IREAYKSSGQEEQEVFDSI
-125 NKEEIELISKVNDL
+125 KEVVERFQV
-139 AQNLQKS
+139 S
-146 KETIV
+146 KEK
-151 TLTLKNQ
+151 TLELALKNQ
-158 NFEAYEVYTK
+158 NSEAYEVYVQ
-168 ETGPILNEIN
+168 ETDPLLNELDQL
-178 EHYTKLIEINGTEAK
+178 YTKLIEINGKYAKEA
-193 NVNEENKDFIETSS
+193 NDENQINNRNSS
-207 FTMIIFIAVALIIF
+207 IVMISIIVLSIILFVAT
-221 AAISWIISKLIYGP
+221 SWIISRSIYGP
-235 VRKMEYLMQKAKNGD
+235 LKQTEYLMQKAKNGD
-250 LTVQSDYVSRDE
+250 LTVYSDYESKDE

-272 MITQIKSLIMM
+272 MIIQIKSLIMM

-296 QLMASAEQTNNAAE
+296 QLMASAEETNKAAE

-315 SSIMAANSEASV
+315 SSIMAANGEASV

-349 SITLVSEHSNVTT
+349 SITQVSNHSNVTT
-362 DESEKGNI
+362 EESEKGNI

-530 LGIFD
+530 MGIFD

-550 AAGTEEQLASME
+550 AAGAEEQLASME

-575 EDLQAMVNTFKVHQ
+575 EDLQAMVNTFKVHE

>member
-1 MRIYNSSKNTKL
+1 
-13 QKEQPSMKWIKNLKI
+13 MKWIKNLKI

-37 ITFVS
+37 ITLVS
-42 LLTVGGLGFFQL
+42 LLIVGISGLTQQT
-54 ASMGN
+54 MTGN
-59 KLTDLYEMKLQPIQT
+59 KLTGMYKDNLEPIQAA
-74 VSLLKTNAQDIQTNL
+74 SLLKSNAQYVQTAL
-89 VELMASRDTSHKNE
+89 VELMVNRDTTRNKE
-103 LIDDMEAKLQMNRE
+103 LLEELEARLEMNQE
-117 IRETYKTT
+117 IREAYKSSGQEEQEVFDSI
-125 NKEEIELISKVNDL
+125 KEVVERFQV
-139 AQNLQKS
+139 S
-146 KETIV
+146 KEK
-151 TLTLKNQ
+151 TLELALKNQ
-158 NFEAYEVYTK
+158 NSEAYEVYVQ
-168 ETGPILNEIN
+168 ETDPLLNELDQL
-178 EHYTKLIEINGTEAK
+178 YTKLIEINGKYAKEA
-193 NVNEENKDFIETSS
+193 NDENQINNRNSS
-207 FTMIIFIAVALIIF
+207 IVMISIIVLSIILFVAT
-221 AAISWIISKLIYGP
+221 SWIISRSIYGP
-235 VRKMEYLMQKAKNGD
+235 LKQTEYLMQKAKNGD
-250 LTVQSDYVSRDE
+250 LTVYSDYESKDE

-296 QLMASAEQTNNAAE
+296 QLMASAEETNKAAE

-315 SSIMAANSEASV
+315 SSIMAANGEASV

-349 SITLVSEHSNVTT
+349 SITQVSNHSNITT
-362 DESEKGNI
+362 EESEKGNI

-530 LGIFD
+530 MGIFD

-550 AAGTEEQLASME
+550 AAGAEEQLASME

-575 EDLQAMVNTFKVHQ
+575 EDLQAMVNTFKVHE

>member
-1 MRIYNSSKNTKL
+1 
-13 QKEQPSMKWIKNLKI
+13 MKWIKDLKI
-28 VQKMLLLSA
+28 VQKMLLLTA

-42 LLTVGGLGFFQL
+42 LLTVGGMGYYQL
-54 ASMGN
+54 Y
-59 KLTDLYEMKLQPIQT
+59 KLTDTPSM
-74 VSLLKTNAQDIQTNL
+74 
-89 VELMASRDTSHKNE
+89 
-103 LIDDMEAKLQMNRE
+103 
-117 IRETYKTT
+117 
-125 NKEEIELISKVNDL
+125 
-139 AQNLQKS
+139 
-146 KETIV
+146 
-151 TLTLKNQ
+151 
-158 NFEAYEVYTK
+158 
-168 ETGPILNEIN
+168 
-178 EHYTKLIEINGTEAK
+178 
-193 NVNEENKDFIETSS
+193 
-207 FTMIIFIAVALIIF
+207 TMIIVIVVALILS
-221 AAISWIISKLIYGP
+221 ATTSWIISTTIYGP
-235 VRKMEYLMQKAKNGD
+235 VRKLEYLMQKAKNGD
-250 LTVQSDYVSRDE
+250 LTVHSDYESKDE
-262 IGSLSKSFNE
+262 MGSLSKSFNE

-296 QLMASAEQTNNAAE
+296 QLMASAEQTNKSAE

-315 SSIMAANSEASV
+315 SSIMATNGEASV
-327 KGTEVVSISTQQMAI
+327 KGTEVVSVSTQQMAI
-342 GITNIAD
+342 GITNISD
-349 SITLVSEHSNVTT
+349 SINQVSDHSNVTT
-362 DESEKGNI
+362 EESEKGNI
-370 ALKKTIDQMGSIN
+370 ALKKTIEQMGSIN

-471 NAVVSMDKCTTE
+471 NAVVSMDKCTNE

-516 AAVKQ
+516 TAIKD

-530 LGIFD
+530 MGIFD
-535 ISMKTEESSSGSQTV
+535 ISMKTEESSSSSQTV
-550 AAGTEEQLASME
+550 AAGAQEQLASME

-575 EDLQAMVNTFKVHQ
+575 EDLQTMLNTFKIHE